1 MHADA
6 LFGNPNIIAIVVDE
20 NINLM
25 DGVIDR
31 NVELENVV
39 ATDTKV
45 ARWSGPAQ
53 SACACGLIRRS
64 G

>member
-31 NVELENVV
+31 NVELENVA

-45 ARWSGPAQ
+45 ARWLDGVGPPNPHAT
-53 SACACGLIRRS
+53 AA
-64 G
+64 

>member
-31 NVELENVV
+31 NVELENVA

-45 ARWSGPAQ
+45 ARWLDGVGPPNPHAP
-53 SACACGLIRRS
+53 AA
-64 G
+64 